1 MSGSETGASS
11 LPGQLPRLTH
21 EKTARVQA
29 ETLASPRPRYGMAAR
44 ALFLLLDTLYGKPA
58 LAGCSQGH
66 GSGPKTRPLHH
77 RLAGRPT

>member
-21 EKTARVQA
+21 EELARVQA
-29 ETLASPRPRYGMAAR
+29 ETLASPRRTYGMAAR
-44 ALFLLLDTLYGKPA
+44 ALFPLLDTLNCKPA
-58 LAGCSQGH
+58 LAGRSQGH

-77 RLAGRPT
+77 R